1 MISSG
6 VQFLRPVSVDELRL
20 DHFESLDQVEGINQ
34 SGLVLLKV
42 DSTPSQTQTSTMP
55 PPEPKPS
62 PYELA
67 IEALKVAENAVEKL
81 GLDYDSMWLVSL
93 LQPLPAKKRIFS
105 SAAVPKAP
113 TSTMSLQDL
122 GNLAKEREILIA
134 TPDNF
139 DENAYLLDNPDV
151 AAEIGNE
158 GFGSGY
164 EHYVLYG
171 HLEGRK
177 RPVVSG

>member
-81 GLDYDSMWLVSL
+81 GLDYRPMAETTRDMFRQLVE
-93 LQPLPAKKRIFS
+93 A
-105 SAAVPKAP
+105 
-113 TSTMSLQDL
+113 
-122 GNLAKEREILIA
+122 G
-134 TPDNF
+134 
-139 DENAYLLDNPDV
+139 
-151 AAEIGNE
+151 
-158 GFGSGY
+158 
-164 EHYVLYG
+164 VLK
-171 HLEGRK
+171 HR
-177 RPVVSG
+177 